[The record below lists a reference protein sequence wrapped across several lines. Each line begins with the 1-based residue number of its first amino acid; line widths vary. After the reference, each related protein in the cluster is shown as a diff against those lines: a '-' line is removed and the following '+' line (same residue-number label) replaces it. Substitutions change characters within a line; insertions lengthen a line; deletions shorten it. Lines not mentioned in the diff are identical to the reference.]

1 MLEILMDE
9 CPQTKMSTIT
19 VQLVGIK
26 NIEFH
31 EESTLLDVMEKMIE
45 KHRMTNTDECRKYL
59 NTYSIRGRKFKDLSG
74 SVIEYLTED
83 FYDKPL
89 GSIAEN
95 GIVKMAHKFRS

>member
-1 MLEILMDE
+1 MTT
-9 CPQTKMSTIT
+9 PQRKMSTIT

-26 NIEFH
+26 NMEFH
-31 EESTLLDVMEKMIE
+31 EESTLLDVMEKIIE
-45 KHRMTNTDECRKYL
+45 EHRMTNKEECKYYL

-83 FYDKPL
+83 FYEKPL

-95 GIVKMAHKFRS
+95 GMVKMAHKFRS